1 MPFLSQY
8 QKKEKIKKSINTSPS
23 KSEVSAAKELG
34 IDLGKSWNAYSK
46 EVRLHIYVSNMKE
59 MVRFYNQ
66 ILEFPVVRYWRYSD
80 GDGTQVDVGGNV
92 IELFTKGRRNYA
104 NKNFYGNVSVSIKVK
119 DVHKLYE
126 KFRKKNIELGE
137 MVDNPWGDT
146 SFPLIDPEG
155 NRLVFFSPNVS
166 KEKYYKVKRS

>member
-1 MPFLSQY
+1 MPSFLSNRDTKP
-8 QKKEKIKKSINTSPS
+8 KKKVNTSPT
-23 KSEVSAAKELG
+23 KSEIEAAKELD
-34 IDLGKSWNAYSK
+34 IDLGNKWNAYSK

-80 GDGTQVDVGGNV
+80 GDGTQIDVGGNL
-92 IELFTKGRRNYA
+92 IELFTKGKRNYA
-104 NKNFYGNVSVSIKVK
+104 NKNYYGNVSVSIKVK

-146 SFPLIDPEG
+146 SFPIVDPEG
-155 NRLVFFSPNVS
+155 NRLVFFSPNIS

>member
-1 MPFLSQY
+1 MPSFLSSRDTKP
-8 QKKEKIKKSINTSPS
+8 KKKVNTSPT
-23 KSEVSAAKELG
+23 KSEIEAAKDLD
-34 IDLGKSWNAYSK
+34 IDLGSKWNAYSK
-46 EVRLHIYVSNMKE
+46 EVRLHIYVSTMKE

-80 GDGTQVDVGGNV
+80 GDGTQVDVGGNL
-92 IELFTKGRRNYA
+92 IELFTKGNRNYA
-104 NKNFYGNVSVSIKVK
+104 NKNYYGNVSVSIKVK

-137 MVDNPWGDT
+137 MIDNPWGDT
-146 SFPLIDPEG
+146 SFPIVDPEG
-155 NRLVFFSPNVS
+155 NRLVFFSPNIS